1 MCETDSKGGHAFPAR
16 FATVPPGLDTR
27 YVPGASVNQ
36 WVQSDTGPALHMFEA
51 AAARGL
57 TTIGLFTINENVSSW
72 WWPYL
77 DAWIG
82 TGGGLTSSSQGF
94 RGGLVKLK

>member
-1 MCETDSKGGHAFPAR
+1 
-16 FATVPPGLDTR
+16 
-27 YVPGASVNQ
+27 
-36 WVQSDTGPALHMFEA
+36 MFEA

-57 TTIGLFTINENVSSW
+57 TTIGLFTINDNVSSW

-82 TGGGLTSSSQGF
+82 SGGGLTSSSHGF
-94 RGGLVKLK
+94 RSGQV